1 MKVLVSGCLV
11 GENCRYKGDNCYNER
26 VMEFLKDKQVVVV
39 CPEQLGGLPTPR
51 KPSERVGDKVI
62 NSSKSDVTKEYLTGA
77 QKTLEIAQK
86 EKVDLCLLKAKS
98 PSCGHGR
105 IYDGSFSG
113 TLINGD
119 GVTAELMIIN
129 GFKVITEEDV

>member
-51 KPSERVGDKVI
+51 KPSERVGDRVI
-62 NSSKSDVTKEYLTGA
+62 NSSNSDVTKEYLTGA

-86 EKVDLCLLKAKS
+86 ERVDLCLLKAKS

-113 TLINGD
+113 TLISGN
-119 GVTAELMIIN
+119 GVTAELLIKN

>member
-51 KPSERVGDKVI
+51 QPSERVGDKVI
-62 NSSKSDVTKEYLTGA
+62 NSSNSDVTKEYLTGA

-119 GVTAELMIIN
+119 GVTAELLIKN